1 MPFRTLWFNAS
12 VCMFA
17 SAFHESML
25 LSLPGVSE
33 NLIMPPSILTA
44 GSFPTVTVELA
55 VGEDVGAWA
64 GEDVG
69 ERVGEDV
76 GERVGEDVGERV
88 GEDVGERVG
97 EDVGESV
104 SVGEDVGAGGGG
116 APGGQLPRTCFFSEG
131 RIVSVHT
138 NEAERGL
145 SQTGIQQHQ
154 RPHLAL
160 FNQLAFVCVI
170 VR

>member
-1 MPFRTLWFNAS
+1 
-12 VCMFA
+12 
-17 SAFHESML
+17 
-25 LSLPGVSE
+25 
-33 NLIMPPSILTA
+33 MPPSILTA

-116 APGGQLPRTCFFSEG
+116 APGGQLPRTSHSL
-131 RIVSVHT
+131 ISSHSS
-138 NEAERGL
+138 A
-145 SQTGIQQHQ
+145 
-154 RPHLAL
+154 
-160 FNQLAFVCVI
+160 
-170 VR
+170 

>member
-1 MPFRTLWFNAS
+1 
-12 VCMFA
+12 
-17 SAFHESML
+17 
-25 LSLPGVSE
+25 LPGVSE

>member
-88 GEDVGERVG
+88 GEDVGE
-97 EDVGESV
+97 SV

-116 APGGQLPRTCFFSEG
+116 APGGQLPRTCQRRSHCL
-131 RIVSVHT
+131 SAH
-138 NEAERGL
+138 ERGK
-145 SQTGIQQHQ
+145 TWVIANGIQQHQ
-154 RPHLAL
+154 LSPRTL
-160 FNQLAFVCVI
+160 
-170 VR
+170 

>member
-76 GERVGEDVGERV
+76 GERVGEDVGES
-88 GEDVGERVG
+88 G
-97 EDVGESV
+97 